1 VEEKVSRVRLSVRRR
16 SRSLVWPSH
25 GAELKFLRRGGCS
38 EALDFPA
45 NTTSNMGN
53 GVTGSERLMA
63 VGGWLQVDNRWSMH
77 DQQIA

>member
-1 VEEKVSRVRLSVRRR
+1 MSV
-16 SRSLVWPSH
+16 VWPSH
-25 GAELKFLRRGGCS
+25 GAELKFLHRGGCS

-45 NTTSNMGN
+45 VAAVNTTSNKGN